1 MDTIQNKV
9 AVAIIALLLCV
20 SSITLAQSITTQD
33 DSVSYALGIVYAKQ
47 LKQQGITKVDH
58 ELLSAAL
65 RDHLAGKE
73 TLINDEDS
81 GDLMMLRMAQIKK
94 ARMDKAKDEGINF
107 LAENAKR
114 PEVTVT
120 ESGLQY
126 EIIRGGL
133 GDQHPTLKNTVK
145 THYHGM
151 LVDGTVFDSSVDRG
165 QPISFPLGNV
175 IKGWQEGLQLMK
187 VGDKYKLYVPSEL
200 AYGAQGAGQLIAP
213 HSALIFEVELLEIE
227 R

>member
-1 MDTIQNKV
+1 MDSIQNKI
-9 AVAIIALLLCV
+9 AVAIIGLFMCV
-20 SSITLAQSITTQD
+20 SSISLAQSITTQD
-33 DSVSYALGIVYAKQ
+33 DSVSYALGVVYAKQ
-47 LKQQGITKVDH
+47 LQQKGITEVDAK
-58 ELLSAAL
+58 LVAQAMN
-65 RDHLAGKE
+65 DHMSGKG
-73 TLINDEDS
+73 TLIDEKDS

-94 ARMDKAKDEGINF
+94 AKMDLAKDAGIKF
-107 LAENAKR
+107 LTENAKR
-114 PEVTVT
+114 PEVKVT

-187 VGDKYKLYVPSEL
+187 VGDKFKFYVPSDL
-200 AYGAQGAGQLIAP
+200 AYGAQGAGQIIAP